1 MIRAAPSHLIY
12 TISDLPQLI
21 CIKKKPRTLPMVL
34 SEKETTKKKKEQQR
48 TKVKRAAVI
57 EKNEILSTVVGKRTW
72 VTSKSKKKAARG
84 KNYCKSD

>member
-1 MIRAAPSHLIY
+1 V
-12 TISDLPQLI
+12 
-21 CIKKKPRTLPMVL
+21 KKKRL
-34 SEKETTKKKKEQQR
+34 KKER